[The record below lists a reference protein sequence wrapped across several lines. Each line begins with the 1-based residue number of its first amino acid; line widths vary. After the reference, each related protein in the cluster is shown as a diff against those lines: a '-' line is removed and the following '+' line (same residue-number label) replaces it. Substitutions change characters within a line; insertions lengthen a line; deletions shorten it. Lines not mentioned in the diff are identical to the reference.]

1 MVQFVLP
8 LRFVPDHLLA
18 GTPNVVV
25 DGSPNDDTVLTLSHW
40 PGMPTPPELRDDLSA
55 QIVFRALAEPQRFD
69 AVGAVTNNHFDQDG
83 LTGIFTLTHPEIAV
97 LHRELLID
105 VARAGDFGTFR
116 SRTAARLAMTIA
128 ALDDDQ
134 RSPLPA
140 ASLSAPYPQRCADL
154 YQWALPQVEQMLTQP
169 DAWKHLWADEDA
181 HLEHSLQAIAT
192 GAVSIVERAA
202 VDLAIV
208 DVPQQWGRRPTHRFT
223 QTWTESVHPMAVNNS
238 TECLRVVLV
247 QGQRYR
253 LELRY
258 ESWVMFMSRPVLP
271 RPDLRVLADE
281 LTAIE
286 SGGAVW
292 TADGPGALTP
302 KLSLADD
309 AESSLAPDAVVAEV
323 ERFLAAARPAWNP
336 FASA

>member
-1 MVQFVLP
+1 MLP
-8 LRFVPDHLLA
+8 LSFVADHLIS
-18 GTPNVVV
+18 GIPNVVV
-25 DGSPNDDTVLTLSHW
+25 DGSPNADTVLTLSHW
-40 PGMPTPPELRDDLSA
+40 PGMPTPVELRDDLSA
-55 QIVFRALAEPQRFD
+55 QIVFHALDEPPRFD
-69 AVGAVTNNHFDQDG
+69 GVQAVTNNHFDQDG
-83 LTGIFTLTHPEIAV
+83 LTGIFTLTHPGIAV
-97 LHRELLID
+97 EQRELLID

-128 ALDDDQ
+128 ALDDDE
-134 RSPLPA
+134 RSPLP
-140 ASLSAPYPQRCADL
+140 SSTLDAPYPQRCADL
-154 YQWALPQVEQMLTQP
+154 YQWALPQVEQMLAHP

-181 HLEHSLQAIAT
+181 HLEHGLQAIAT
-192 GAVSIVERAA
+192 GAVAIVERAA

-208 DVPQQWGRRPTHRFT
+208 DVPAQWGRRSTHRFT
-223 QTWTESVHPMAVNNS
+223 QIWTESVHPMAVNNS
-238 TECLRVVLV
+238 TDCLRVVLV

-271 RPDLRVLADE
+271 RPDLRVLADQ
-281 LTAIE
+281 LTAME

-292 TADGPGALTP
+292 TADRPGALTP

-309 AESSLAPDAVVAEV
+309 AESSLEPRAFVAEV
-323 ERFLAAARPAWNP
+323 ERFLAIAPPAWDP